1 MLEIN
6 SKNLYAM
13 SKLEFFTSTSKLE
26 LSVDS
31 SEFFSIKAMKRNGFD
46 EMASQSDTSEL
57 LLKNTY
63 PRRKQNEKRK

>member
-26 LSVDS
+26 LNVDS
-31 SEFFSIKAMKRNGFD
+31 SGFFSIKAMKRNGFD

-63 PRRKQNEKRK
+63 PWRKQNEKRK